1 MVFIDHDVVY
11 IDFDVIYI
19 DHGVVY
25 KTDKRNS
32 LKLCY
37 PTQKEEGI
45 SSTPPCCR

>member
-11 IDFDVIYI
+11 IDYDVIYI

-32 LKLCY
+32 LKLC
-37 PTQKEEGI
+37 
-45 SSTPPCCR
+45 

>member
-32 LKLCY
+32 LKLC
-37 PTQKEEGI
+37 
-45 SSTPPCCR
+45 